1 MEQSNEL
8 KTKLISEYVDRY
20 SQDYIDMQIDSE
32 KTILNVFEQLINEVQ
47 KPSIEYNNAKN
58 EYNKQCK
65 VVDYFCSEEFK
76 TLYKNMYKEKMQ
88 VLTLEEVEY
97 ITMQQN
103 IICKVNSINKDIAE
117 VVCDIAEN
125 VAGEHKLHA

>member
-1 MEQSNEL
+1 MEQNNEL
-8 KTKLISEYVDRY
+8 KTKLISEYVEKH

-47 KPSIEYNNAKN
+47 KPSIEYTNAKN

-65 VVDYFCSEEFK
+65 VVDYFCSDEFK

-88 VLTLEEVEY
+88 ILTLEEVEY

-103 IICKVNSINKDIAE
+103 IVCKVNSINKDIAE
-117 VVCDIAEN
+117 IVCDIAEN